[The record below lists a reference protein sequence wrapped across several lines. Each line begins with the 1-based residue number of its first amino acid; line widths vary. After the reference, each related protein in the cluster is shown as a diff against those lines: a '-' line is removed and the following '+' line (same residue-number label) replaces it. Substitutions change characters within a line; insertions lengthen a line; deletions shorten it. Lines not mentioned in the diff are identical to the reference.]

1 MKPIYQ
7 ISICF
12 FIFVKITL
20 AQDGWFWQYPK
31 PQGNTLHDIFIFD
44 QNTAIAVGDLGK
56 TTDGGESWDVQHHA
70 GGMTGSLGNVT
81 SFFLYVISG
90 RYHDDTAIFAAKLGA
105 VFATG

>member
-1 MKPIYQ
+1 MKSIYQ

-44 QNTAIAVGDLGK
+44 QNTAIAVGDLGTVIK
-56 TTDGGESWDVQHHA
+56 TTDGGES
-70 GGMTGSLGNVT
+70 
-81 SFFLYVISG
+81 
-90 RYHDDTAIFAAKLGA
+90 
-105 VFATG
+105 